1 MCVEDGSRPP
11 LPPIRGSALD
21 VRDLVLTASDEATF
35 AAVLARAGAPAAA
48 GAPPAAGVVIL
59 PDWRGLHPFYEELAL
74 RFAEAGVHAV
84 AIDPYGRTAGAA
96 KRPPDFVFEEHF
108 LQLNAAALTADV
120 ASAVALLR
128 SAEGGAAARV
138 YTLGF
143 CVGGRASFLQAAE
156 GHELAGAI
164 GFYGWPVGEH
174 RSGLPAPIDRTDRFS
189 CPVLAIFAGADYGI
203 SDGDAAIFDA
213 ALTRDGVSHETVT
226 YPGAPHGFFDKSN
239 EDFADASADAWRR
252 VLAFMRA

>member
-21 VRDLVLTASDEATF
+21 VRDVLLTASDGAAF
-35 AAVLARAGAPAAA
+35 AAVLARADAPE
-48 GAPPAAGVVIL
+48 AAGVVIL

-74 RFAEAGVHAV
+74 CFAEAGVHAV

-96 KRPPDFVFEEHF
+96 KRSPDFVFEEHF
-108 LQLNAAALTADV
+108 LQLDAAALTADV
-120 ASAVALLR
+120 TAAAALLR
-128 SAEGGAAARV
+128 SGEGGEARRV

-143 CVGGRASFLQAAE
+143 CVGGRVSFLQAAE
-156 GHELAGAI
+156 GHDLAGVI

-174 RSGLPAPIDRTDRFS
+174 RSGLPAPIDRTERFS
-189 CPVLAIFAGADYGI
+189 CRVLAVFAGADYGI
-203 SDGDAAIFDA
+203 SDEDAAAFAA

-239 EDFADASADAWRR
+239 ADFAPASADAWRR

>member
-1 MCVEDGSRPP
+1 MCVSDASRPP

-21 VRDLVLTASDEATF
+21 VRDLALTASDGGTF
-35 AAVLARAGAPAAA
+35 AAVLARATA
-48 GAPPAAGVVIL
+48 GSPSEALDGAGVVIL

-74 RFAEAGVHAV
+74 RFAEAGVHSVAV
-84 AIDPYGRTAGAA
+84 DPYGRTAGAS
-96 KRPPDFVFEEHF
+96 KRSIDFEYMPHF
-108 LQLNAAALTADV
+108 LQLRAEALSADV
-120 ASAVALLR
+120 ASAASLLR
-128 SAEGGAAARV
+128 SSQGGGAHRI

-156 GHELAGAI
+156 GQDLAGVI

-174 RSGLPAPIDRTDRFS
+174 RSGLPAPAERADRFD

-203 SDGDAAIFDA
+203 SDADAATFNA
-213 ALTRDGVSHETVT
+213 ALSRHGVAHETVT